1 MAAVDETGMPCL
13 GAGNAKARCYLVRQ
27 LRCARPLPTA
37 PASAGGHVRCAS
49 RALLTPCIGDCGM
62 RTRRTRHHGPG
73 LPAACCC
80 RPGCRPAPGHRIP
93 ASSRPATDVC
103 GMPAD
108 AVGIALALAARSP
121 AVLADGCA
129 HGSRTISVRKWRA
142 NGKKHGR
149 HPGLR
154 QPLLRSPRTATRPD
168 SGHRLPDTGRRTPA
182 SASRV
187 RNQERQQS

>member
-1 MAAVDETGMPCL
+1 MEEICEGVMLL
-13 GAGNAKARCYLVRQ
+13 GS
-27 LRCARPLPTA
+27 A
-37 PASAGGHVRCAS
+37 PALYAPAPPRRMHPQETRPSALHPAS

-62 RTRRTRHHGPG
+62 RTGEPAITAPACRPRCRR
-73 LPAACCC
+73 AAIAE
-80 RPGCRPAPGHRIP
+80 RPGCRPALGQRLRV
-93 ASSRPATDVC
+93 SSRPASDVC

-149 HPGLR
+149 RPGLR
-154 QPLLRSPRTATRPD
+154 PPLFRSPRTATRPD